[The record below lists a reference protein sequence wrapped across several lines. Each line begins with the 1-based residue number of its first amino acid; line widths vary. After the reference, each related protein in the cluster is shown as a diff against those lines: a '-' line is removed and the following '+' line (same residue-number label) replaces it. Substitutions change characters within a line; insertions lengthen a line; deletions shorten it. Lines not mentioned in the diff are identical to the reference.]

1 MISGKAYIV
10 NLSSK
15 NKVKTMKKIITGT
28 ALVLMLAFSNVYA
41 GTGDTS
47 NSINSE
53 AGPQANGFFL
63 QHDGEEGYTGGWK

>member
-1 MISGKAYIV
+1 
-10 NLSSK
+10 
-15 NKVKTMKKIITGT
+15 MKKIITGT

>member
-1 MISGKAYIV
+1 
-10 NLSSK
+10 
-15 NKVKTMKKIITGT
+15 MKKIITGT

-47 NSINSE
+47 NSIHSE
-53 AGPQANGFFL
+53 TGPQANGFFL